1 MTLASLAQQFNIS
14 AGYVSKFFKE
24 NTDESFS
31 KYMIEQ
37 KFTYASEA
45 LIKFPNRSITDIANE
60 LGYFDSAYFSRQF
73 KAHYGVTPVQYR
85 KMNH

>member
-1 MTLASLAQQFNIS
+1 
-14 AGYVSKFFKE
+14 
-24 NTDESFS
+24 
-31 KYMIEQ
+31 MIEQ

-73 KAHYGVTPVQYR
+73 EAPFTELPLYSIR
-85 KMNH
+85 KINH